1 MRDRTGR
8 WMTVTFAN
16 DVRSTLRR
24 PELLREAAYIGGQW
38 IPADGAGIAV
48 NDPFDGSLLGYVP
61 NLGAETARHAI
72 EIAEEV
78 QLQWRRRN
86 ANERSRVLRQ
96 WCDLVVANV
105 DDLAQI
111 LTAEQGKPLVE
122 ARGEIL
128 GNAGYLEWYAEE
140 AKRIE
145 GDVFEGMNRDQR
157 IVVLKQPV
165 GVCAAITPW
174 NFPNGMITRK
184 VGPALAAGC
193 TIILK
198 PAAQTPFSALALA
211 LLAEEAGVPKG
222 AFSVITGDARPIGE
236 EFCDN
241 TKVAKITFTG
251 STAVG
256 RWLMTR
262 AGGTIKKLSLE
273 LGGNSPF
280 IIFDDAQLDRA
291 VKGVMDSKFRNS
303 GQTCVCANRI
313 FVQENIAEDFL
324 AKLSHAVGELKLG
337 RGSEERTTQG
347 PLIDEKAVAK
357 VDQHVADALAKGAR
371 LVRGGKRSE
380 LGGTFYEP
388 TVLADVTPAM
398 LVTKEETF
406 GPLAPVLTF
415 GTESQVIEM
424 ANDTEYGLASYFFS
438 RDVGRVW
445 RVAEALKCGIV
456 GVNTGLVS
464 NERAPFGGVKQSGL
478 GREGSKYGISEF
490 LELKYVCLG
499 DMPNPY

>member
-111 LTAEQGKPLVE
+111 LTAEQGKPLAE

-157 IVVLKQPV
+157 IVVLK
-165 GVCAAITPW
+165 
-174 NFPNGMITRK
+174 
-184 VGPALAAGC
+184 
-193 TIILK
+193 
-198 PAAQTPFSALALA
+198 
-211 LLAEEAGVPKG
+211 
-222 AFSVITGDARPIGE
+222 
-236 EFCDN
+236 
-241 TKVAKITFTG
+241 
-251 STAVG
+251 
-256 RWLMTR
+256 
-262 AGGTIKKLSLE
+262 
-273 LGGNSPF
+273 
-280 IIFDDAQLDRA
+280 
-291 VKGVMDSKFRNS
+291 
-303 GQTCVCANRI
+303 
-313 FVQENIAEDFL
+313 
-324 AKLSHAVGELKLG
+324 
-337 RGSEERTTQG
+337 
-347 PLIDEKAVAK
+347 
-357 VDQHVADALAKGAR
+357 
-371 LVRGGKRSE
+371 
-380 LGGTFYEP
+380 
-388 TVLADVTPAM
+388 
-398 LVTKEETF
+398 
-406 GPLAPVLTF
+406 
-415 GTESQVIEM
+415 
-424 ANDTEYGLASYFFS
+424 
-438 RDVGRVW
+438 
-445 RVAEALKCGIV
+445 
-456 GVNTGLVS
+456 
-464 NERAPFGGVKQSGL
+464 
-478 GREGSKYGISEF
+478 
-490 LELKYVCLG
+490 
-499 DMPNPY
+499 